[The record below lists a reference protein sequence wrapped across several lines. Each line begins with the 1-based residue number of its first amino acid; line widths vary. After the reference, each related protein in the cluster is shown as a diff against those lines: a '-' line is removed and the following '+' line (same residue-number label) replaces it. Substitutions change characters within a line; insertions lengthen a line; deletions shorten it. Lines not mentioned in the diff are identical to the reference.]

1 MPVSDTQ
8 KIIALSILILLY
20 ACVPILVLF
29 LIYVGIFDAVN
40 ILRFIKSPNIDDG
53 VLLIK
58 YTVLF
63 LAALYLLNILLK
75 WLKK

>member
-1 MPVSDTQ
+1 LPVSDTQ

>member
-29 LIYVGIFDAVN
+29 LIYVGIFDAIN

-53 VLLIK
+53 VLSII
-58 YTVLF
+58 YTSLF
-63 LAALYLLNILLK
+63 LAALYILNKLLK
-75 WLKK
+75 WIKK